1 MHDIS
6 LFRSDSTFK
15 NAFNVD
21 LFGIIINF
29 SKLEYIQNIWY
40 WQLRTDFLVLGGVAL
55 AFAFALN
62 EWTHTRNLG
71 P

>member
-29 SKLEYIQNIWY
+29 SKLEYIQNI
-40 WQLRTDFLVLGGVAL
+40 
-55 AFAFALN
+55 
-62 EWTHTRNLG
+62 
-71 P
+71 